1 MNFQAIID
9 AIHQAWSFAWP
20 PISFLVI
27 SLLII
32 YFLNPVMALNRFRL
46 VLHHLRTFGTQFKK
60 AQEVLEPFGLT
71 KLIPLISA
79 IIFIFILYLINGPYL
94 TICKQIPPHLG
105 FREGVL
111 VESLT
116 TFQEKVQIIRM
127 YPRCI
132 DFNQAYFL
140 AVAKLLQKDYDL
152 YHLDKIAFYERM
164 IGLIKSL
171 IPVTIFFLFYNWK
184 STLATSNKVIRF
196 LCVLGILALS
206 LYGVII
212 AHRYHKEMHHKVEL
226 NAVRDALADKEWS
239 AISKLTVYE
248 KSKFI
253 DHKYER
259 WYIVYFIA
267 SERIEWFKTHWHF

>member
-20 PISFLVI
+20 PISFIVI

-32 YFLNPVMALNRFRL
+32 YFLNPVMALNRFRG
-46 VLHHLRTFGTQFKK
+46 VLHHLRTFGANFKE

-116 TFQEKVQIIRM
+116 TFQEKIQIIRM
-127 YPRCI
+127 YPRCV

-140 AVAKLLQKDYDL
+140 AVAKLLPKDYDL

-164 IGLIKSL
+164 IGLIKCL
-171 IPVTIFFLFYNWK
+171 IPVTVIFLIYNWK
-184 STLATSNKVIRF
+184 SVLPFWNKVLRF
-196 LCVLGILALS
+196 VCVIMTLSLS

-212 AHRYHKEMHHKVEL
+212 AHRYHKEMHHKVEI
-226 NAVRDALADKEWS
+226 NAIRDVLADKPWS
-239 AISKLTVYE
+239 STPDLTSYE
-248 KSKFI
+248 KSKFV
-253 DHKYER
+253 DHTNER

-267 SERIEWFKTHWHF
+267 SERIEWFTTHWHF